1 MRTPIVKS
9 AARVLDLLELLS
21 AASRPLRLSEVAP
34 RLGIPKTS
42 AFALLST
49 LVAKGY
55 AEEHGGGYR
64 LVERLQDRGW
74 VGGDVAN
81 LVRVSRVVMGDL
93 THTTG
98 ESAFLGVMTAERE
111 VLYLEKALSPNPVRY
126 DTDLEQP
133 RAAYCTSIGLVLLAD
148 MADADLDSYFQA
160 TKIEAKTPRTETD
173 PAAIRATI
181 ARARGQK
188 YVHTVD
194 SHFEGVAGVAAAIR
208 GPSERALA
216 GLAVIGPTAR
226 FNPSLAAHAEAVKA
240 AAERI
245 ATALSGREMPE
256 SSVSRPQRKAG

>member
-21 AASRPLRLSEVAP
+21 AASRPLRLAEVAP

-64 LVERLQDRGW
+64 LVERLQERGW

-81 LVRVSRVVMGDL
+81 LVRVSRAVMGEL
-93 THTTG
+93 TQTTG
-98 ESAFLGVMTAERE
+98 ESAFLGVLTGERE
-111 VLYLEKALSPNPVRY
+111 VLYLEKVLSPNPVRY

-133 RAAYCTSIGLVLLAD
+133 RAAYCTSIGLILLAD
-148 MADADLDSYFQA
+148 MADADLEAYFEA
-160 TKIEAKTPRTETD
+160 TPIEAKTPHTQTD

-181 ARARGQK
+181 ARAHARG
-188 YVHTVD
+188 YVHTMN

-208 GPSERALA
+208 GPSGRALA
-216 GLAVIGPTAR
+216 GLAVIGPTSR
-226 FNPSLAAHAEAVKA
+226 FNPRLRAHAQAVKA
-240 AAERI
+240 AAESI
-245 ATALSGREMPE
+245 ATALSGPTTPE
-256 SSVSRPQRKAG
+256 AGALRPQRKAG